1 MTTPDASPLR
11 RTLGFWALLAYGV
24 GDMLGAG
31 IYALVGK
38 VAGIAGAW
46 AWASFALAMIA
57 ATLTACVYAELAT
70 RFPQSGGAAYYCERA
85 FKKPALS
92 VFIGWLVLC
101 SGVVSMATS
110 SLAFAGYFN
119 KLGVAV
125 PVPLIVC
132 AFLFVVGTIAI
143 RGIRE
148 SSTSNMICTAIE
160 LSGLLIVV
168 VTGLMI
174 AFGNKM
180 GAEPVQTVSAETVS
194 WLPILILQGAGLAFF
209 ACIGFEDIANVA
221 EEVKDPERNIP
232 RGLLSAMVVVGTV
245 YMLVAFVSTRAV
257 PPQVLGASEAPLLT
271 VVEYAAPS
279 FPLKVFSGIAMFAVA
294 NTSLLNCVMGSR
306 LLYGMSREQLLPDF
320 LGRVHPTRH
329 TPYIATLVVIAI
341 ALVLALTGTVQHLGG
356 TTSLLLLIVFIVV
369 DIALLLIRR
378 ERKDYTGFR
387 VPIIVPLGSIAICAV
402 LIVFSQQ
409 ASMGIAAV
417 LGAIGAII
425 AIVRWKT
432 IQAGNK

>member
-1 MTTPDASPLR
+1 MTTQNASPLH

-46 AWASFALAMIA
+46 AWASFALAMVA
-57 ATLTACVYAELAT
+57 ATLTACVYADLAT

-119 KLGVAV
+119 KLGVSV

-148 SSTSNMICTAIE
+148 SSTSNMICTAVE

-168 VTGLMI
+168 ITGLVI
-174 AFGNKM
+174 VFGGKSV
-180 GAEPVQTVSAETVS
+180 AEPVSSVATEPAT

-232 RGLLSAMVVVGTV
+232 RGLLSAMLVVGTV
-245 YMLVAFVSTRAV
+245 YILVAFVATRAV
-257 PPQVLGASEAPLLT
+257 PPSVLGASEAPLLT

-294 NTSLLNCVMGSR
+294 NTTLLNCVMGSR
-306 LLYGMSREQLLPDF
+306 LLYGMSREKLLPDW
-320 LGRVHPTRH
+320 LGHVHHTRH
-329 TPYIATLVVIAI
+329 TPYIATLIVIAI
-341 ALVLALTGTVQHLGG
+341 ALVLALTGTVQLLGG

-378 ERKDYTGFR
+378 HATDHTGFR
-387 VPIIVPLGSIAICAV
+387 VPAIVPIGSIAICAV

-409 ASMGIAAV
+409 ASMAIAAV
-417 LGAIGAII
+417 LGAIGAVI
-425 AIVRWKT
+425 AFVRWKT
-432 IQAGNK
+432 MKLGDR